1 MVGRERLREVDS
13 NIKYKRDYSIDLLKS
28 IAIIGVIVIHTCSY
42 NYEIASP
49 NWTFSVFWGS
59 VARASVPIFFMCS
72 GALFLLP
79 HRDFSTRKLFS
90 KSLPR
95 IIIAML
101 VWAMFYKVFHLGVD
115 GSLTIAQLIQG
126 LKEVLLFNQEFH
138 LYYLQILLMVYLF
151 LPLSRV
157 LTQNASQRE
166 LQYLLLL
173 WFAFGI
179 IYPTVI
185 SFWPFKLLSGIAVQY
200 KINMTYAAIG
210 YGILG
215 FYLKQYPPEKRKC
228 YWAFALSGFLF
239 VFGGTCYMSVQNG
252 LLYTGFLEGMS
263 LGVALLAV
271 GIFGLGSSIN
281 TPGNEIMRKGIAY
294 ISKASFCIFLAHM
307 FFIYLLRLSGLSFT
321 WPTIISIP
329 IITLLI
335 FTCSLLLY
343 PILLRI
349 PVVNKWLI

>member
-138 LYYLQILLMVYLF
+138 LYYLHIILLFYALVPIIRVF
-151 LPLSRV
+151 LK
-157 LTQNASQRE
+157 NASIRDVRYFLFIWFCLGILFPTVKDYPPFSSVTGIP
-166 LQYLLLL
+166 LQWIMNMAYSSLGYGVLGYYIYYLRPFSKKAVYALAFLAG
-173 WFAFGI
+173 FAF
-179 IYPTVI
+179 V
-185 SFWPFKLLSGIAVQY
+185 F
-200 KINMTYAAIG
+200 
-210 YGILG
+210 
-215 FYLKQYPPEKRKC
+215 
-228 YWAFALSGFLF
+228 FATWHF
-239 VFGGTCYMSVQNG
+239 SVKNGALYQN
-252 LLYTGFLEGMS
+252 FLEGMS
-263 LGVALLAV
+263 VGVCLMAAGSFGFCSLLRFKDGK
-271 GIFGLGSSIN
+271 GIFQYVSG
-281 TPGNEIMRKGIAY
+281 
-294 ISKASFCIFLAHM
+294 ASFCMYLIHVFVIG
-307 FFIYLLRLSGLSFT
+307 FFTYIGL
-321 WPTIISIP
+321 TISLFPEFFSIP
-329 IITLLI
+329 VVVLANGLI
-335 FTCSLLLY
+335 GIGVYAVIS
-343 PILLRI
+343 RI
-349 PVVNKWLI
+349 PVINRWLI